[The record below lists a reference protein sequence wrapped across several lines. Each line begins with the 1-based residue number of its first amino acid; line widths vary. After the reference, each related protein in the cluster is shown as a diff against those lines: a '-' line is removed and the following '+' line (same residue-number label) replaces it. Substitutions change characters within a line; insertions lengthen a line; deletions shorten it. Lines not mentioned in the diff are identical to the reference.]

1 MAGDSSDNL
10 PSHKILK
17 LNGAWLSGRR
27 VTGIPHG
34 ADFAAGCNHHSRTLN
49 GTWSL

>member
-10 PSHKILK
+10 PSHKSLK

-34 ADFAAGCNHHSRTLN
+34 ADSAAGCNHHRRTLN
-49 GTWSL
+49 VALSL